1 MFNCAEIVAMLSDYL
16 DRDLPA
22 DTCTVI
28 QNHLE
33 MCPDCRE
40 AAENLRKM
48 VSLCRQYATDNRP
61 RPLPADKEQE
71 LRAAFER
78 VMAHMRRRD

>member
-1 MFNCAEIVAMLSDYL
+1 MSNCAEIVAMLSDYL
-16 DRDLPA
+16 DRDLPPA
-22 DTCTVI
+22 TCAVI
-28 QNHLE
+28 ENHLD
-33 MCPDCRE
+33 MCPDCGE
-40 AAENLRKM
+40 AAESLRKM

-78 VMAHMRRRD
+78 VMAHMRKGD